1 MAGLVTRVPC
11 DWDLFL
17 NEARAAATQLLEYR
31 IIKARSEMKPG
42 TDEAAVAAKLLSA
55 IKAGE
60 YVAGDPRPHHGGRRR
75 GREREREHAARP
87 DPDRADAE
95 PHPPTTT
102 IDTTNIDKVLRAGC
116 RYRSRL

>member
-17 NEARAAATQLLEYR
+17 NEAQAAATQLLEYR

-42 TDEAAVAAKLLSA
+42 TDEAAVASKLLSA

-60 YVAGDPRPHHGGRRR
+60 YVEGKTRSSDDRPHHR
-75 GREREREHAARP
+75 RERFH
-87 DPDRADAE
+87 
-95 PHPPTTT
+95 
-102 IDTTNIDKVLRAGC
+102 LRYITVTHRC
-116 RYRSRL
+116 R